1 MQSTVC
7 EHVKTLTNVRW
18 RPSLLRDGR
27 RHGGELRAWRRGPRR
42 LAGLHALRRI
52 TSPWIAAERPMG
64 RLTHAATSDRHL
76 YHLRMAQGWL
86 LLSGGAF
93 LGCLVAISRLQ
104 QMSARGDRTSTAG
117 AGA

>member
-27 RHGGELRAWRRGPRR
+27 RHGGELRAWRRGSRR

-52 TSPWIAAERPMG
+52 TSPWIAAERLTYCKQRRYSPCADTAILATGLVMG
-64 RLTHAATSDRHL
+64 
-76 YHLRMAQGWL
+76 
-86 LLSGGAF
+86 
-93 LGCLVAISRLQ
+93 
-104 QMSARGDRTSTAG
+104 
-117 AGA
+117 